1 MYLSISAFARAVGK
15 SHTWISKLTNT
26 TLKPYTQQVGNRT
39 MIDTEALK
47 LFEMPA
53 EQENTGTES
62 NSMVQE
68 LQAKIETLRREVAEN
83 ETVCKR
89 LETDNNSLKDQLN
102 SKERENEHL
111 MQIRDTLT
119 QQLSEKDTQISSLH
133 QLLDQQQR
141 LQLQTQLPAK
151 TSWWSRFFSR
161 KSNV

>member
-47 LFEMPA
+47 LFEIPV
-53 EQENTGTES
+53 EQENTGVES
-62 NSMVQE
+62 NAQMQE
-68 LQAKIETLRREVAEN
+68 LQAEIETLRSGIAEK
-83 ETVCKR
+83 ETECKR
-89 LETDNNSLKDQLN
+89 LETENNSLKDQLN
-102 SKERENEHL
+102 SKERETERL
-111 MQIRDTLT
+111 MRITDTLT
-119 QQLSEKDTQISSLH
+119 QQLSEKDTQINSLH

-141 LQLQTQLPAK
+141 LQLQTQLPMK
-151 TSWWSRFFSR
+151 TSWWSRLFSR

>member
-47 LFEMPA
+47 LFEIPV
-53 EQENTGTES
+53 EQENTGVES
-62 NSMVQE
+62 NAQLLKSEIKMQNKIAE
-68 LQAKIETLRREVAEN
+68 LESQTQQ
-83 ETVCKR
+83 
-89 LETDNNSLKDQLN
+89 LETENNDLKQQLTIR
-102 SKERENEHL
+102 EREIEHL
-111 MQIRDTLT
+111 MQITDTLT
-119 QQLSEKDTQISSLH
+119 QQLQEKDTQINSLH

>member
-47 LFEMPA
+47 LFEIPV
-53 EQENTGTES
+53 EQENTGVES
-62 NSMVQE
+62 NAQLLKSEIKMQNKIAE
-68 LQAKIETLRREVAEN
+68 LESQKQQ
-83 ETVCKR
+83 
-89 LETDNNSLKDQLN
+89 LETENNDLKQQLTIR
-102 SKERENEHL
+102 EREIEHL
-111 MQIRDTLT
+111 MQITDTLT
-119 QQLSEKDTQISSLH
+119 QQLQEKDTQINSLH

>member
-47 LFEMPA
+47 LFEIPV
-53 EQENTGTES
+53 EQENTCVES
-62 NSMVQE
+62 NAQLLKSEIKMQNKIAE
-68 LQAKIETLRREVAEN
+68 LESQKQQ
-83 ETVCKR
+83 
-89 LETDNNSLKDQLN
+89 LETENNDLKQQLTIR
-102 SKERENEHL
+102 EREIEHL
-111 MQIRDTLT
+111 MQITDTLT
-119 QQLSEKDTQISSLH
+119 QQLQEKDTQINSLH

>member
-47 LFEMPA
+47 LFEIPV

-62 NSMVQE
+62 NHQ
-68 LQAKIETLRREVAEN
+68 LTK
-83 ETVCKR
+83 
-89 LETDNNSLKDQLN
+89 LETKMQNRIAELESEKQQLETENSDLKQQLN
-102 SKERENEHL
+102 SKEREIERL
-111 MQIRDTLT
+111 MQITDTLT
-119 QQLSEKDTQISSLH
+119 QQLQEKDTQISSLH

-151 TSWWSRFFSR
+151 TSWWSRLFGR
-161 KSNV
+161 K

>member
-47 LFEMPA
+47 LFEIPI
-53 EQENTGTES
+53 EQESTGAES

-68 LQAKIETLRREVAEN
+68 LQAKIAEN

-89 LETDNNSLKDQLN
+89 LETENNSLKDQLT
-102 SKERENEHL
+102 SRERENEHL
-111 MQIRDTLT
+111 MQIIETLT
-119 QQLSEKDTQISSLH
+119 QQLSEKDAQISSLH

>member
-47 LFEMPA
+47 LCEIPV
-53 EQENTGTES
+53 EQENTGVES
-62 NSMVQE
+62 NAQLLKSEIKMQNKIAE
-68 LQAKIETLRREVAEN
+68 LESQKQQ
-83 ETVCKR
+83 
-89 LETDNNSLKDQLN
+89 LETENNDLKQQLTIR
-102 SKERENEHL
+102 EREIEHL
-111 MQIRDTLT
+111 MQITDTLT
-119 QQLSEKDTQISSLH
+119 QQLQEKDTQINSLH